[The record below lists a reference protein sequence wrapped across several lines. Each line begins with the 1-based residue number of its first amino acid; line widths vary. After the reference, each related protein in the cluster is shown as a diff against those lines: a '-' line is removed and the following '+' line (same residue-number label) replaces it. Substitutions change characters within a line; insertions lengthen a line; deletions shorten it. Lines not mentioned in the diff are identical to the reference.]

1 MKLTLLGT
9 GCPSVDHKRFGPSNL
24 ITTSK
29 TKILID
35 CGSGVTQRLNQLKVS
50 SAKIDAIF
58 LTHLHSD
65 HVIDFYQVIISS
77 CFSNHIKRRNGIDYL
92 LLLDSMDDFKKD
104 YPSCR
109 HAQLIHFQT
118 NSQSILMIRDILSDW
133 LSVTNQDQ
141 SNKYRNYMY
150 NLSMP

>member
-1 MKLTLLGT
+1 MFHSLGVSKLL
-9 GCPSVDHKRFGPSNL
+9 F
-24 ITTSK
+24 
-29 TKILID
+29 
-35 CGSGVTQRLNQLKVS
+35 
-50 SAKIDAIF
+50 
-58 LTHLHSD
+58 
-65 HVIDFYQVIISS
+65 SS

-133 LSVTNQDQ
+133 LSVPNQDP
-141 SNKYRNYMY
+141 SIKYHNYMY
-150 NLSMP
+150 SLSMPRF